1 MCLFSLNDN
10 TQVIRSFK
18 KSFKIR
24 QLDFVINDDDV
35 AETQFHL
42 IIAYMSEMDEKAALF
57 VVQRSYSN

>member
-1 MCLFSLNDN
+1 M
-10 TQVIRSFK
+10 IRSFK

-42 IIAYMSEMDEKAALF
+42 VTAYMSEMDEKATFF

>member
-1 MCLFSLNDN
+1 M
-10 TQVIRSFK
+10 IRSFK

-24 QLDFVINDDDV
+24 QLDFVINDDDDV

-42 IIAYMSEMDEKAALF
+42 VTAYMSEMDEKATFF

>member
-24 QLDFVINDDDV
+24 QLDFGINDDDV

-42 IIAYMSEMDEKAALF
+42 VTSYMSEIDEKATFF